1 MDDLIEWFGETER
14 QIADA
19 EPVICDTEKLREL
32 SSDHKVISSTYLLD
46 LSWEM
51 LKVLN
56 NSFAEHNGDTS
67 AEEQFFYCKIKHFN
81 EVIVLQKNKIC
92 CWLIC
97 LLGQYLL

>member
-46 LSWEM
+46 LS
-51 LKVLN
+51 
-56 NSFAEHNGDTS
+56 
-67 AEEQFFYCKIKHFN
+67 
-81 EVIVLQKNKIC
+81 
-92 CWLIC
+92 
-97 LLGQYLL
+97 